1 MMQKGRVSWASAML
15 VAVLVLALAGCA
27 VVKDVQKNEAAD
39 REQLLAAAG
48 FQVRLADTPQKMAHL
63 QTLTQRKLI
72 THQRN
77 GKVYYVYADALN
89 CQCLY
94 VGNTAAYQRF
104 QQMQIDRQIAAQQR
118 LTAEM
123 NMDAAMNWDMYG
135 PWDPWW

>member
-1 MMQKGRVSWASAML
+1 MYKGRVGLAMAML
-15 VAVLVLALAGCA
+15 VMVAVFALAGCA
-27 VVKDVQKNEAAD
+27 VVQEVQKSEATD
-39 REQLLAAAG
+39 TEQLLAAAG
-48 FQVRLADTPQKMAHL
+48 FKMRPADTPAKMAHA
-63 QTLTQRKLI
+63 QTLAQRKLI

-94 VGNTAAYQRF
+94 VGNAAAYQRY
-104 QQMQIDRQIAAQQR
+104 QQLLVERQIAAQQR
-118 LTAEM
+118 MTAEM